1 MDYIES
7 FFEQYPNFGIPAIL
21 LGSFLIYRITRY
33 LLARILYRLAI
44 RTENVY
50 DDLIVDHLHPFRIAW
65 IAPLL
70 VFYSLADSLFG
81 TNSTIKTI
89 SLFLIIWVITWFL
102 SSLLNALNEIY
113 EHRPSYS
120 GISIKG
126 YVDLAKIF
134 ISLIAIILSASL
146 FTGESVVV
154 LLSGLGALTAI
165 ILLIFQD
172 TILAFVSNIQI
183 ASLDLI
189 KEGDWISVPSFGA
202 DGIVVNMTL
211 HSITIQNAD
220 KTLTSI
226 PTRQVVQAPYKN
238 YRGIAESGGRR
249 LKRSLVLDQSTIK
262 FCDSGL
268 FKKLQKIELLS
279 DSLEEVKRLS
289 KKDYATHINEFQKTN
304 VDVFISFMEEYL
316 KSRDD
321 IHKKK
326 MLFLV
331 RTLPPT
337 STGMGVEIYVFTHE
351 LDWKKSEIIQRK
363 IFNYLLATL
372 DYFDLKVYQLATSL
386 PKN

>member
-1 MDYIES
+1 MDYIEA
-7 FFEQYPNFGIPAIL
+7 FLEQYPYLAFPALL
-21 LGSFLIYRITRY
+21 LGSFLIYRISRFF
-33 LLARILYRLAI
+33 LGRILYRLAI

-70 VFYSLADSLFG
+70 VIYSIADDLFG
-81 TNSTIKTI
+81 VNSTVKTI

-102 SSLLNALNEIY
+102 SSLFNALNEIY

-126 YVDLAKIF
+126 YFDLAKIF

-202 DGIVVNMTL
+202 DGIIVNMTL
-211 HSITIQNAD
+211 HTITIQNAD

-268 FKKLQKIELLS
+268 TKKLKKIELLS
-279 DSLEEVKRLS
+279 DYIEEVDRLS

-316 KSRDD
+316 KSRDE
-321 IHKKK
+321 IYTKK
-326 MLFLV
+326 MLFFSADIAAHLNGHG
-331 RTLPPT
+331 R
-337 STGMGVEIYVFTHE
+337 
-351 LDWKKSEIIQRK
+351 
-363 IFNYLLATL
+363 
-372 DYFDLKVYQLATSL
+372 
-386 PKN
+386 